1 MSYANSYSTW
11 VEVDLG
17 AIENN
22 VRYFRR
28 LSQAAL
34 MAIVKANA
42 YGHGAVPV
50 AQTAL
55 RAGASWLGVARPDEA
70 LQLRQA
76 GINAPLLLLG
86 YMPPDQLE
94 GMLRHRVSI
103 TVWSGEQINL
113 ISGIATQL
121 GSDAQLHLKVDSGMS
136 RLGTQPEQALSLA
149 QQIASTPGVQFEGVF
164 THFATADESNRSPA
178 DEQEVLFR
186 QVIDQLEAHA
196 LRPPWVHASNSA
208 ASLTRPSAHYDLTRL
223 GIAMYGL
230 HPSGDCLNPPEIR
243 PALTWKSVLSQVK
256 QLPAGR
262 GVSYGH
268 VYRTQAEERIGTVP
282 VGYADG
288 VRRVLGNQVL
298 VAGVRVQVVGRVCM
312 DQIMVQL
319 DQAPDAREGDEV
331 VLLGEQGQEQLPAEA
346 LAASWG
352 TINYEVVCGI
362 GARVPRLYTG

>member
-22 VRYFRR
+22 VRHFRR

-42 YGHGAVPV
+42 YGHGTVPV
-50 AQTAL
+50 AQAAL

-76 GINAPLLLLG
+76 GIDAPLLLLG
-86 YMPPDQLE
+86 YTPPEQLE
-94 GMLRHRVSI
+94 DMLHHKVSI
-103 TVWSGEQINL
+103 TVWSGEQISL
-113 ISGIATQL
+113 ISGIAKNI
-121 GSDAQLHLKVDSGMS
+121 GVAARLHLKVDSGMS
-136 RLGTQPEQALSLA
+136 RLGSQTESALSMA

-164 THFATADESNRSPA
+164 THFATADETNRIPA

-186 QVIDQLEAHA
+186 KVIDQLEANE

-208 ASLTRPSAHYDLTRL
+208 ASLNRPSAHYDLTRL

-230 HPSGDCLNPPEIR
+230 HPSGECLNPPEIT

-256 QLPAGR
+256 RLPAGR

-288 VRRVLGNQVL
+288 LRRVLGNQVL
-298 VAGVRVQVVGRVCM
+298 VGGVRVPVVGRVCM

-319 DQAPDAREGDEV
+319 DQTPDAREGDEV
-331 VLLGEQGQEQLPAEA
+331 VLIGKQGQEQLTAEA
-346 LAASWG
+346 MAASWG

>member
-1 MSYANSYSTW
+1 MSSANSYSTW

-22 VRYFRR
+22 VRHFRR

-50 AQTAL
+50 AQAAL
-55 RAGASWLGVARPDEA
+55 RAGASWLGVARHDEA
-70 LQLRQA
+70 VQLRQA
-76 GINAPLLLLG
+76 GIDAPLLLLG
-86 YMPPDQLE
+86 YTPPDQLAD
-94 GMLRHRVSI
+94 MIRRKVSL
-103 TVWSGEQINL
+103 TVWSGDQIGH
-113 ISGIATQL
+113 ISGIAQHL
-121 GSDAQLHLKVDSGMS
+121 GLDAKLHLKVDSGMS
-136 RLGTQPEQALSLA
+136 RLGTQPEHALSLA
-149 QQIASTPGVQFEGVF
+149 QQIVSSPGVQFEGLF

-178 DEQEVLFR
+178 DEQEGLFR
-186 QVIDQLEAHA
+186 QVIDELDAHA
-196 LRPPWVHASNSA
+196 LRPAWVHASNSA
-208 ASLTRPSAHYDLTRL
+208 ASLNRPSAHYDLTRL

-230 HPSGDCLNPPEIR
+230 QPSGDCPNPPEIR

-256 QLPAGR
+256 RLPAGR

-288 VRRVLGNQVL
+288 LRRVLGNQVL
-298 VAGVRVQVVGRVCM
+298 VGGVRVPVVGRVCM

-331 VLLGEQGQEQLPAEA
+331 VLIGRQGQEQLTAEA
-346 LAASWG
+346 LAANWG

-362 GARVPRLYTG
+362 GARVPRLYTD